1 MHLWIDTAEVIL
13 LFFFSFLQPIRVTRF
28 QFVPLPIMFDLLT
41 RVITVRHLFSKI
53 IYSSL
58 YNRLV
63 FCGELPWNFINI
75 LFFANLSIY
84 SHVYFYYFRASGFPF
99 YSMHHN
105 PLLSCLFLCLN
116 YLRTSWLLCS
126 LKYSLNISLFF
137 EISNVRLIFKRGCP
151 MLAFSHSPSQISWRW
166 EWHTEVKICEADAY
180 IIWVSINDFKIN

>member
-1 MHLWIDTAEVIL
+1 MHLGQEIPEAMLCPSHWVL
-13 LFFFSFLQPIRVTRF
+13 LGGTRF

-151 MLAFSHSPSQISWRW
+151 MLAFSHF
-166 EWHTEVKICEADAY
+166 
-180 IIWVSINDFKIN
+180 SIDPRFLGDENSI